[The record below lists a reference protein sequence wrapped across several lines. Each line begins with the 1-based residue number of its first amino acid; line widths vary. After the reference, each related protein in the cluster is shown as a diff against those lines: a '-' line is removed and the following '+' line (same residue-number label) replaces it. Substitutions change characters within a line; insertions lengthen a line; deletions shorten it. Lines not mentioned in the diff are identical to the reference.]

1 MRAAYASSLD
11 MDKWNNFP
19 LMAQDGGSFF
29 GTFCAFFW
37 KKGKEVFKFIFYY
50 ENLDTFTS
58 RARPVNGSMEKI
70 NIQIWTLFNGSNG
83 ARPVK
88 GFIGPIEKYKNIPH
102 IAQKNIQI

>member
-1 MRAAYASSLD
+1 
-11 MDKWNNFP
+11 
-19 LMAQDGGSFF
+19 
-29 GTFCAFFW
+29 
-37 KKGKEVFKFIFYY
+37 
-50 ENLDTFTS
+50 
-58 RARPVNGSMEKI
+58 MEKI